1 MGLLSWIILGLL
13 AGSLARWIMPGRQR
27 AGCLITIL
35 LGIAGAFVGGWIG
48 TRVGLGTV
56 DGVNLGSLVTAS
68 GGALVVLAIYQ
79 ALR

>member
-1 MGLLSWIILGLL
+1 MGLLSWLVLGLL
-13 AGSLARWIMPGRQR
+13 AGALARWIMPGRQR
-27 AGCLITIL
+27 AGCLVTIL